1 MRMTVQSLIAPFK
14 AFLLIGS
21 YGFIMSALIITMVGG
36 VEASKLEFLLAKR
49 DIPRIPAAFSIAD
62 TWIWAPALFLSAQVA
77 YTWGWVGL
85 FWFTLPNVACLALFA
100 FFAERMRALYP
111 EGYTCAG
118 YMRQRYSRRVQNT
131 YVFAHGSLSACS
143 FAVQLLAGGT
153 AISAISGL
161 PYPWTTIMLAA
172 IPVGYSLW
180 AGIRA
185 SIASE
190 FLQLSIVLVIGAAVV
205 PWAVSVGGGPGVLLK
220 GLYGVTGTYASLTSG
235 DGRQVFLSFGLPATI
250 GLLSGPFGDQSFWQR
265 VFAIKREAVKSAFL
279 IAPLIFALVP
289 LGMGVLGFLAA
300 GMGLPTDNPTR
311 INLQVVAA
319 VLPEWAVIL
328 FACLLLAGL
337 ISKLD
342 TNLSSISSLA
352 GHDVAGKV
360 TDKSSLRFSRGAMFI
375 LVAAGLAI
383 ANTGLR
389 LEHLFLIYG
398 TLRAATLLP
407 TVITLLKK
415 RVSEPAMFWGIW
427 TSLIF
432 GLPMFGYGVVHKIL
446 WLSLGG
452 SLFTVLSSGIIVLV
466 GSALRRA

>member
-1 MRMTVQSLIAPFK
+1 MQYLIAPFK

-21 YGFIMSALIITMVGG
+21 YGLVMSVLIMSMVG
-36 VEASKLEFLLAKR
+36 EAKSSKLDFLLARR

-85 FWFTLPNVACLALFA
+85 FWFTVPNVACLALFA
-100 FFAERMRALYP
+100 FFAERMRAMYP

-118 YMRQRYSRRVQNT
+118 YMRERYSPRVQKT
-131 YVFAHGSLSACS
+131 YVFAHSSLSACS

-161 PYPWTTIMLAA
+161 PYPWTTVMLAA

-180 AGIRA
+180 AGLRA

-190 FLQLSIVLVIGAAVV
+190 FLQLSIVLLIGAAII
-205 PWAVSVGGGPGVLLK
+205 PWAVFQGGGPDVLRK
-220 GLYGVTGTYASLTSG
+220 GLYGITGTYTSLTSG
-235 DGRQVFLSFGLPATI
+235 DGWNVFLSFGLPATI
-250 GLLSGPFGDQSFWQR
+250 GLLAGPFGDQSFWQR
-265 VFAIKREAVKSAFL
+265 VFAIKREEVKSAFL
-279 IAPLIFALVP
+279 LAPLIFALVP

-300 GMGLPTDNPTR
+300 GMGLQTDEPSR
-311 INLQVVAA
+311 VNLQVVTT
-319 VLPEWAVIL
+319 VLPQWAGIL

-337 ISKLD
+337 TSKLD

-352 GHDVAGKV
+352 GHDVAGKA
-360 TDKSSLRFSRGAMFI
+360 TDKSSLRFSRSAMFI
-375 LVAAGLAI
+375 LVVAGLAI
-383 ANTGLR
+383 ANIGLR
-389 LEHLFLIYG
+389 LEYLFLIYG

-407 TVITLLKK
+407 TVITLLSR

-427 TSLIF
+427 TSLIV

-452 SLFTVLSSGIIVLV
+452 SLFTVLSSGTIVLI
-466 GSALRRA
+466 GSALRRT